1 MSWTGDLKNYQERK
15 TIIYAKKFTCSYY
28 RFETQQGEIMIYSKN
43 IALFFTNLNLLNV
56 KYGQYSRK
64 TTC

>member
-1 MSWTGDLKNYQERK
+1 MSWTGNLKNCQERK
-15 TIIYAKKFTCSYY
+15 IIIYEKKFTCSYY
-28 RFETQQGEIMIYSKN
+28 CLETKQGKIMIYSKS

-56 KYGQYSRK
+56 KYGQHSRK